1 MVGRW
6 PEFSYD
12 FPGAC
17 SASLWPV
24 GKRKGRD
31 FSTLMLQVLFAICG
45 RSHYLCVRAA
55 PSLRGL
61 ILNFKC
67 LHTPVH
73 SDTSDCVSQ
82 GSAQKAGTDIGFL
95 WPAVMSHPELPA
107 LKRLR
112 QEDYKFEASLGY
124 RVKPC
129 FSL

>member
-17 SASLWPV
+17 PV
-24 GKRKGRD
+24 GERKGRD
-31 FSTLMLQVLFAICG
+31 FSTVMLQGLFAICE
-45 RSHYLCVRAA
+45 RSHYLCIRAA

-61 ILNFKC
+61 ILNFSACTLLFIQTQK
-67 LHTPVH
+67 
-73 SDTSDCVSQ
+73 SDCVSQ

-107 LKRLR
+107 LKRLT
-112 QEDYKFEASLGY
+112 
-124 RVKPC
+124 
-129 FSL
+129 